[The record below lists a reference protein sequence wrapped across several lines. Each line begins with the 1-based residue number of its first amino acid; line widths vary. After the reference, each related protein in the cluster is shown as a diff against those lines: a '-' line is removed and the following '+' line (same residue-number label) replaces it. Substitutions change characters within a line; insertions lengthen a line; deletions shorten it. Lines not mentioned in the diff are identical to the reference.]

1 VTHSE
6 AAPGKRLTLDTV
18 LDPTADPRLA
28 VSLEDAGF
36 ACAWVT
42 ETVRDPYLCL
52 ARAAAL
58 TTRMSLGTGVAIAF
72 ARSPMTTALSAH
84 DVQRLSGGRLLL
96 GLGSQVRPHITRRF
110 SMPWSS
116 PAKRMREYVLALR
129 AIWASWNEGVPLH
142 FDGDFYTHTLMTPFF
157 NPGPT
162 GFPPPPVLLGGV
174 GARMTAVAGEVAD
187 GFICGPLTSSLSF
200 REHSLPSI
208 ERGLA
213 ARPAARSDPFDI
225 RVMPFVVTGADAAAT
240 ERVAR
245 ATRAR
250 IAFYASTPAYR
261 HILELHGWDALH
273 DRLHKLSRE
282 GAWDEMPA
290 NINDDV
296 LNTFAVVAEPDAVA
310 QALQERFG
318 DDARRAIVHSAADPG
333 LEVWRAVTRHT
344 VPVQAADPVA
354 TA

>member
-1 VTHSE
+1 VTQG
-6 AAPGKRLTLDTV
+6 AAGPGGRLTLDTV
-18 LDPTADPRLA
+18 LDPAADPHVA
-28 VSLEDAGF
+28 TSIEDAGF

-52 ARAAAL
+52 AGAAATTSRL
-58 TTRMSLGTGVAIAF
+58 TLGTGVAIAF

-84 DVQRLSGGRLLL
+84 DLQRLSGGRMLL

-110 SMPWSS
+110 SMPWSH
-116 PAKRMREYVLALR
+116 PAERMREYVLALR
-129 AIWASWNEGVPLH
+129 AIWASWNEGVPLQ

-200 REHSLPSI
+200 REHTMPAI
-208 ERGLA
+208 ERG
-213 ARPAARSDPFDI
+213 RAARSAPRADPFVI
-225 RVMPFVVTGADAAAT
+225 CVMPLVVTGEDAAAT
-240 ERVAR
+240 ERVTQ

-261 HILELHGWDALH
+261 HILELHGWGALH
-273 DRLHKLSRE
+273 DQLHRLSRDR
-282 GAWDEMPA
+282 AWEDMA
-290 NINDDV
+290 ALIDDDV
-296 LNTFAVVAEPDAVA
+296 LHAFAVVAEPDEVA
-310 QALQERFG
+310 QVVLDRFG
-318 DDARRAIVHSAADPG
+318 DRAQRAIVHSAVDPG
-333 LEVWRAVTRHT
+333 PDVWRT
-344 VPVQAADPVA
+344 VAAQPTPARAAGPVGAS
-354 TA
+354 

>member
-1 VTHSE
+1 VTTNE
-6 AAPGKRLTLDTV
+6 AARGKRLTLDTV
-18 LDPTADPRLA
+18 LDPAADPRLA
-28 VSLEDAGF
+28 AALERAGF
-36 ACAWVT
+36 GCAWVT

-52 ARAAAL
+52 AAAAAV
-58 TTRMSLGTGVAIAF
+58 TTDMSLGTGVAIAF

-84 DVQRLSGGRLLL
+84 DVQRLSGGRLRL

-116 PAKRMREYVLALR
+116 PAERMREYVLALR
-129 AIWASWNEGVPLH
+129 AIWASWNEGAPLA

-200 REHSLPSI
+200 REHSLPAV

-213 ARPAARSDPFDI
+213 ARSAERTVPFDLC
-225 RVMPFVVTGADAAAT
+225 VMPLVVTGADAAAT
-240 ERVAR
+240 ERAAS

-261 HILELHGWDALH
+261 HILQLHGWDALH
-273 DRLHKLSRE
+273 ERLHALSRD
-282 GAWDEMPA
+282 GAWNEMA
-290 NINDDV
+290 GLIDDDV
-296 LNTFAVVAEPDAVA
+296 LHAFAVVAEPEAVA
-310 QALQERFG
+310 QAVRDRFG
-318 DDARRAIVHSAADPG
+318 DRVQRAIVHSTADPG
-333 LEVWRAVTRHT
+333 LDVWQTVARHAV
-344 VPVQAADPVA
+344 PAQAAA
-354 TA
+354 S

>member
-6 AAPGKRLTLDTV
+6 AGPGKRLTLDTV
-18 LDPTADPRLA
+18 LDPAADPRRA
-28 VSLEDAGF
+28 TSLEQAGF

-52 ARAAAL
+52 AGTAPL

-116 PAKRMREYVLALR
+116 PAERMREYVLALR
-129 AIWASWNEGVPLH
+129 AIWACWNEGVPLD

-157 NPGPT
+157 NPGPM

-200 REHSLPSI
+200 REHTLPAI

-213 ARPAARSDPFDI
+213 ARAAVRTDPFVI
-225 RVMPFVVTGADAAAT
+225 CVMPLVVTGEDAAAT

-245 ATRAR
+245 ATRGR

-261 HILELHGWDALH
+261 HILELHGWGALQ
-273 DRLHKLSRE
+273 DQLHRLSRD
-282 GAWDEMPA
+282 GAWEEMA
-290 NINDDV
+290 ALIDDDV
-296 LNTFAVVAEPDAVA
+296 LRAFAVVAEPDEVA
-310 QALQERFG
+310 QAVRDRFG
-318 DDARRAIVHSAADPG
+318 DRAGRAIVHSAVDPG
-333 LEVWRAVTRHT
+333 LDVWRT
-344 VPVQAADPVA
+344 VAAPSARAAGPVSAS
-354 TA
+354 